1 MKRFPYFIFL
11 ILICLSAQSV
21 RGEDIIKVLI
31 VEDPHAPLLS
41 ENAEKLGS
49 LKGDLFMNGHIYSG
63 FLDVRKDKNGLHFI
77 NELPFDD
84 YVEGVIAAELEEDWA
99 MEALKAQAVISRT
112 YALFMRNQNTG
123 KDYHITSSLPH
134 QVYKGDTTSEKIH
147 QAVKETAG
155 EILTYRGQPIKAFY
169 HSTCKGTTELP
180 EEVWMESYPYLRS
193 VPCRGENSPYENW
206 VRRFDIEEIENALG
220 INGLKDIHITS
231 LTSTGRIKTLNFITK
246 ESNLEVNAL
255 DLRKIFRH
263 EEIPSTQFTVA
274 VVGRHVVFEGSGY
287 GHGVGLSQWGALEMA
302 SQGSN
307 YREILKHYY
316 PDTVLKKSNE

>member
-193 VPCRGENSPYENW
+193 VPCRGENSPYEYW
-206 VRRFDIEEIENALG
+206 GRRFDIEEIEKALG
-220 INGLKDIHITS
+220 IKGLNDIHITS
-231 LTSTGRIKTLNFITK
+231 LTSTGRVKTVTLST
-246 ESNLEVNAL
+246 EDSELEVHAA
-255 DLRKIFRH
+255 DLRKLIGY
-263 EEIPSTQFTVA
+263 EELPSTHFTVSI
-274 VVGRHVVFEGSGY
+274 VGREVIFQGSGN
-287 GHGVGLSQWGALEMA
+287 GHAVGLSQWGALEMA
-302 SQGSN
+302 QGGSM
-307 YREILKHYY
+307 YKEILKHYY
-316 PDTVLKKSNE
+316 PETVLQKQ